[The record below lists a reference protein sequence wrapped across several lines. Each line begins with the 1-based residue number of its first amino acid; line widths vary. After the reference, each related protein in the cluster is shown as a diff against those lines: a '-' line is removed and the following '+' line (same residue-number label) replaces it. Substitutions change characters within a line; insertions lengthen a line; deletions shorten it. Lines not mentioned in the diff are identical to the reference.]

1 MKKISIKKVKQ
12 TFKDM
17 DKILLITTLA
27 LFIFGLLNIVTASSK
42 AAVVRYNTSL
52 YSYFWK
58 QLSALLVGGFAFLM
72 IIKTPTKKYAHLS
85 TLVYAVI
92 LGLILYIFFYG
103 TVHLGSKN
111 WIRIP
116 GFGTM
121 QPSEFA
127 KPAIIVVLAVM
138 FEKFYKS
145 LKNPNIKHWDL
156 IGTIL
161 LAGCVIPAFVYLE
174 GDLGTSIIIMVIFG
188 LMFLFSPIL
197 KEEKVKIIG
206 ILSAL
211 FVVVVF
217 YTVASTGS
225 LLSGSQASRFNF
237 FNPCSDY
244 YEGGYQICNGFI
256 AINDGG
262 LLGLGIG
269 NSKQVSYIPES
280 HTDSVFAIIS
290 EEYGF
295 VLCTFIFLAY
305 LVVLLRIFRL
315 SSNTSSIKGKY
326 ICYGI
331 GVYLALHIIVNLGG
345 LFGIMPLTGVPLPFL
360 SYGGSFTLS
369 LCCALGLVQ
378 RVHIEYE
385 REKIK
390 V

>member
-17 DKILLITTLA
+17 DKVLLITTLA

-58 QLSALLVGGFAFLM
+58 QLEALIVGGAAFL
-72 IIKTPTKKYAHLS
+72 IILNTPTKKYN
-85 TLVYAVI
+85 TLATLIYAVV

-103 TVHLGSKN
+103 TAHMGSKN
-111 WIRIP
+111 WISIP

-127 KPAIIVVLAVM
+127 KPVIIILLAVL
-138 FEKFYKS
+138 FERFYKS
-145 LKNPNIKHWDL
+145 LKNTTIKHWDL
-156 IGTIL
+156 IGIIL
-161 LAGCVIPAFVYLE
+161 FAGTVIPAFVFLE
-174 GDLGTSIIIMVIFG
+174 GDLGTAIIIIFIFG
-188 LMFLFSPIL
+188 LMFLTSPIL
-197 KEEKVKIIG
+197 KQEKIKIIG
-206 ILSAL
+206 ICSVAL
-211 FVVVVF
+211 FLIVF
-217 YTVASTGS
+217 YTVATTGS
-225 LLSGSQASRFNF
+225 ILTVSQSSRFDF
-237 FNPCSDY
+237 FNPCEDY
-244 YEGGYQICNGFI
+244 YDGGYQICNGFI

-280 HTDSVFAIIS
+280 HTDSVFAIIA

-295 VLCTFIFLAY
+295 ALCTFIFIAY
-305 LVVLLRIFRL
+305 LIVLLRIFRL
-315 SSNTSSIKGKY
+315 SGMTSSIKGKY

-331 GVYLALHIIVNLGG
+331 GIYIALHIIVNLGG

-360 SYGGSFTLS
+360 SYGGSFTLT
-369 LCCALGLVQ
+369 LCCSLAVVQ

-390 V
+390 L